1 MSEPEVLFNV
11 EGSAGVITLNRPQVL
26 NALTFNMVREM
37 DRQLI
42 AWANDPAI
50 KTVMITGAGDKA
62 FCAGGDIKSVAL
74 AIKNG
79 GKERDEMAEFFRAE
93 YTLNHRIFTF
103 PKPYISLINGIVMGG
118 GKGVSAHGS
127 HRIVTENTVFAMP
140 EATIGFFPDVGG
152 GYFLPRCPGQTG
164 TYLALTSRRIKTFDT
179 LYIGFATH
187 VVPLANIAELRA
199 AIAEAPHDLEDWL
212 KQLAIQPAGRSG
224 LNINLGAGTAPGESE
239 LAPYRAKIDKCFV
252 HDHVE
257 EIFAALERDA
267 SPWAL
272 ETLKTMK
279 AVSPSSLKIA
289 LKQIRKG
296 AKMDF
301 AQVMT
306 MEYRLSQACLNRP
319 DFYEGVRAALIDKDR
334 QPRWNPPTIAK
345 VKDADIAAC
354 FQSLGPRDL
363 VL

>member
-1 MSEPEVLFNV
+1 MSEPEILFDV

-26 NALTFNMVREM
+26 NALTFDMVRQM
-37 DRQLI
+37 DRQLAI
-42 AWANDPAI
+42 WAKDPAI
-50 KTVMITGAGDKA
+50 RVVMITGAGDKA
-62 FCAGGDIKSVAL
+62 FCAGGDIKSVAQ

-79 GKERDEMAEFFRAE
+79 GRDRAAAADFFRAE
-93 YTLNHRIFTF
+93 YTLNYRIFTY

-127 HRIVTENTVFAMP
+127 HRVVTENTVFAMP

-164 TYLALTSRRIKTFDT
+164 LYLALTSKRIKTFDT

-187 VVPLANIAELRA
+187 VVPWAKMAELRA
-199 AIAEAPHDLEDWL
+199 AIAAAPENLEKTL
-212 KQLAIQPAGRSG
+212 KHFS
-224 LNINLGAGTAPGESE
+224 TAPAPVSE
-239 LAPYRAKIDKCFV
+239 LAPYRAKIDKYFAY
-252 HDHVE
+252 DRVE

-267 SPWAL
+267 SSWAL
-272 ETLKTMK
+272 ETLKTMQH
-279 AVSPSSLKIA
+279 VSPSSLKIA
-289 LKQIRKG
+289 LKQIRLG

-306 MEYRLSQACLNRP
+306 MEYRLSQACLDRP

-334 QPRWNPPTIAK
+334 KPHWNPPSIYK
-345 VKDADIAAC
+345 VSDAEIDAC
-354 FQSLGPRDL
+354 FQSLGPQEL

>member
-1 MSEPEVLFNV
+1 MSEPEILFNV

-42 AWANDPAI
+42 AWARDPAI

-74 AIKNG
+74 AVKNG
-79 GKERDEMAEFFRAE
+79 GEERAEAAEFFRLE
-93 YTLNHRIFTF
+93 YTLNHRIFTY

-164 TYLALTSRRIKTFDT
+164 TYLALTSKRIKTFDT

-212 KQLAIQPAGRSG
+212 KQLSIQPAFD
-224 LNINLGAGTAPGESE
+224 SE
-239 LAPYRAKIDKCFV
+239 LVPYRANIDKYFAY
-252 HDHVE
+252 DRVE

-272 ETLKTMK
+272 ETLKSLK

-289 LKQIRKG
+289 LRQIRLG

-301 AQVMT
+301 AQVMA
-306 MEYRLSQACLNRP
+306 MEYRLSQACLDRP

-334 QPRWNPPTIAK
+334 KPRWDPPTIAK
-345 VKDADIAAC
+345 VRDADIAAC
-354 FQSLGPRDL
+354 FQSLGARDL

>member
-37 DRQLI
+37 DRQLV
-42 AWANDPAI
+42 AWSMDPGI
-50 KTVMITGAGDKA
+50 KVVMITGAGDKA
-62 FCAGGDIKSVAL
+62 FCAGGDIKSVAQ
-74 AIKNG
+74 AVKNG
-79 GKERDEMAEFFRAE
+79 GKDRAEAAEFFRAE

-164 TYLALTSRRIKTFDT
+164 TYLALTSKRIKTFDT

-187 VVPLANIAELRA
+187 FVPLAKLAALRA
-199 AIAEAPHDLEDWL
+199 AIAAAPENLEKAL
-212 KQLAIQPAGRSG
+212 KQFSSEPA
-224 LNINLGAGTAPGESE
+224 PESE
-239 LAPYRAKIDKCFV
+239 LVPYRAKIDKYFAY
-252 HDHVE
+252 DRVE
-257 EIFAALERDA
+257 EIFVALERDA

-272 ETLKTMK
+272 ETLKALQ
-279 AVSPSSLKIA
+279 AVSPSSLKIG
-289 LKQIRKG
+289 LKQIRLG

-301 AQVMT
+301 AEVMT

-334 QPRWNPPTIAK
+334 RPRWNPPTIAK
-345 VKDADIAAC
+345 VKDTDIDAC
-354 FQSLGPRDL
+354 FQSLGSGDL

>member
-1 MSEPEVLFNV
+1 MSEPEVLFDV
-11 EGSAGVITLNRPQVL
+11 EGSAGVITLNRPLVL

-42 AWANDPAI
+42 DWANDPAI
-50 KTVMITGAGDKA
+50 KAVMITGEGDRA

-74 AIKNG
+74 AVKNG
-79 GKERDEMAEFFRAE
+79 GKEREEAAAFFRAE
-93 YTLNHRIFTF
+93 YTLNHRIFTY
-103 PKPYISLINGIVMGG
+103 PKPYIALVNGIVMGG

-164 TYLALTSRRIKTFDT
+164 TYLALTSKRIKTFDT

-187 VVPLANIAELRA
+187 VVPLAKMEELRA
-199 AIAEAPHDLEDWL
+199 AIAAAPEKLEALL
-212 KQLAIQPAGRSG
+212 KQFSIQPE
-224 LNINLGAGTAPGESE
+224 PDSE
-239 LAPYRAKIDKCFV
+239 LMPYRAKIDRCFIYDSV
-252 HDHVE
+252 A
-257 EIFAALERDA
+257 EILAALERDA

-272 ETLKTMK
+272 ETLKALN

-289 LKQIRKG
+289 LKQIRRG
-296 AKMDF
+296 ALMDF

-306 MEYRLSQACLNRP
+306 MEYRLSQACLDRP

-334 QPRWNPPTIAK
+334 QPRWNPATVAK
-345 VKDADIAAC
+345 VKDADIDAC
-354 FQSLGPRDL
+354 FQSLGAQDL